1 MRASRFKNLL
11 DRFAW
16 LATGGVSLGEITD
29 DLQKGRAEDTGT
41 HETREFSY
49 GDLVLVDRWS
59 MVFVAVSVS

>member
-1 MRASRFKNLL
+1 V
-11 DRFAW
+11 
-16 LATGGVSLGEITD
+16 TGGVLLGEMTDD